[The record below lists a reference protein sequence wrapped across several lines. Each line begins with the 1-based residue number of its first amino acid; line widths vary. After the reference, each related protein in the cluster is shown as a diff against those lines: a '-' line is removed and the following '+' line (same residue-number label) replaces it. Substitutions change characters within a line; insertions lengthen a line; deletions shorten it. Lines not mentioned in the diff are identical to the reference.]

1 MKSFLSAANKWSAVS
16 RSRDVLKYTLKTANE
31 KRRRREKKSQV
42 EIARSESLECANM
55 RSNNLNKYAI
65 THFIMHIASVL
76 SSISAI
82 LFLSLHQL
90 QYGDAVLS
98 FHFASYILHVAYL
111 AFTFYFFSPSR
122 LLHAS
127 LSRKQQRAKTR
138 DLKEEGKKKMWLKLI
153 QMINQKKS
161 RLYDVMSAFG

>member
-1 MKSFLSAANKWSAVS
+1 MHARLMKSFLSAANKWSAVS

-111 AFTFYFFSPSR
+111 AFTFYFF
-122 LLHAS
+122 LLLVS
-127 LSRKQQRAKTR
+127 CTR
-138 DLKEEGKKKMWLKLI
+138 VYRENSKEQKLAIWKKKER
-153 QMINQKKS
+153 KKC
-161 RLYDVMSAFG
+161 D